1 MLESLLAPPFAAD
14 PPVKMNVPAKTLGLI
29 LAILG
34 AIGALFGILGV
45 FALLALSMLKAAMG
59 PTGPGILL
67 LVVIGVIIL
76 EIGTVGGAWGG
87 YQMYQEKREGKKLA
101 IYGVLINVVGSLIAA
116 TGGVGWSDTGPLFTF
131 VIGPLISIPFVI
143 IYYLVVISRFPGE
156 APLVARNAGPSA
168 T

>member
-1 MLESLLAPPFAAD
+1 MLASLLAPPFAAD

-67 LVVIGVIIL
+67 LVVIGVIIV

-101 IYGVLINVVGSLIAA
+101 IYGVLINVVGSLVAA
-116 TGGVGWSDTGPLFTF
+116 IGGASWVYRGALFNV
-131 VIGPLISIPFVI
+131 VIGALISIPIV

>member
-14 PPVKMNVPAKTLGLI
+14 PPVKLNVPAKTVGLI

-45 FALLALSMLKAAMG
+45 FALLAVSAIAAAYG
-59 PTGPGILL
+59 GIFLL
-67 LVVIGVIIL
+67 AMIGVIIS
-76 EIGTVGGAWGG
+76 EIGTIVGAWGG
-87 YQMYQEKREGKKLA
+87 YQMYQGKREGKKLA

-116 TGGVGWSDTGPLFTF
+116 IGGSGGLVGWIFGA
-131 VIGPLISIPFVI
+131 LISFV
-143 IYYLVVISRFPGE
+143 IYYLIVISRFPDE
-156 APLVARNAGPSA
+156 PPLVATTTGPSA

>member
-14 PPVKMNVPAKTLGLI
+14 PPVKLNVPAKTLGLI

-45 FALLALSMLKAAMG
+45 FALLGVSALAAAYG
-59 PTGPGILL
+59 GIFLL
-67 LVVIGVIIL
+67 AVIGAIIG
-76 EIGTVGGAWGG
+76 EIGTVIGAWGG

-101 IYGVLINVVGSLIAA
+101 IYGILISVVGSLIGAIGS
-116 TGGVGWSDTGPLFTF
+116 GGLAGWIFSA
-131 VIGPLISIPFVI
+131 LISFV
-143 IYYLVVISRFPGE
+143 IYYLIVISRFAGDP
-156 APLVARNAGPSA
+156 PLVPTTPGPSA